1 VQGWSTCLM
10 TEEKPA
16 PGREHID
23 LSRDPN
29 PGVADHA
36 LPEGAE
42 THPLIDMARDPNP
55 GVADHAVPDDEEGST
70 GRHRRKPE

>member
-1 VQGWSTCLM
+1 MQGWSTCPM
-10 TEEKPA
+10 TDEKPA

-36 LPEGAE
+36 VSDG
-42 THPLIDMARDPNP
+42 
-55 GVADHAVPDDEEGST
+55 EEGST

>member
-1 VQGWSTCLM
+1 M

>member
-55 GVADHAVPDDEEGST
+55 GVADHAVPDAEEGST